1 MTVTAED
8 LEHLPY
14 NDANLGRIFTKDC
27 KENIKLFIRDF
38 RAGSVGGQIKE
49 AGLDTGENLDAILE
63 DAQTQTGHE
72 DVNLKEYEASA
83 RRMWLIGDLK
93 PKQKQAEEPPAP
105 KPLTASQQAWSE
117 YRIFS
122 ESHTSSECKARA
134 RVDAGYAS
142 FMRKNYEREM
152 GETQVGDAVV
162 AIGTQAVR
170 QDKTRVTQDLR
181 EFAQAYRLAPTSE
194 VKRLMSTATNPSFA
208 DYRAKLDA
216 AIACGLL

>member
-1 MTVTAED
+1 MPVTAED

-27 KENIKLFIRDF
+27 KENVKLFIRDF
-38 RAGSVGGQIKE
+38 RVSSVGSQIKE

-93 PKQKQAEEPPAP
+93 PKQKPVEQPPAP

-122 ESHTSSECKARA
+122 ETHTSAQCKARA
-134 RVDAGYAS
+134 GVDSGYAS
-142 FMRKNYEREM
+142 FRRKQYEREM

-170 QDKTRVTQDLR
+170 QDKTRVTQELR

-194 VKRLMSTATNPSFA
+194 VKRLMSAATNPSFA